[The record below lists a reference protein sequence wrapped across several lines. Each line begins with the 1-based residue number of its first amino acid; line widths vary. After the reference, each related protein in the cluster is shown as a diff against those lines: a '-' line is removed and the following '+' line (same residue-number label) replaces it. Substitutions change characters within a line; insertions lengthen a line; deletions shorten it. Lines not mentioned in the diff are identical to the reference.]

1 MRLGTV
7 VEWGDLLQVVWSSL
21 VAGLGV
27 TFAFSL
33 TLLGATRAVD
43 LRRDGHAGAASVF
56 AVVMVV
62 GLIATA
68 AAIVFGIVVM
78 TSKN

>member
-1 MRLGTV
+1 MSLGTV
-7 VEWGDLLQVVWSSL
+7 VEWGDLVQVLWASV

-33 TLLGATRAVD
+33 ALLGATRAVD
-43 LRRDGHAGAASVF
+43 LRRDGHASAASVYV
-56 AVVMVV
+56 VVMVI

-78 TSKN
+78 TSKD